1 MTPTRWLDRFKS
13 LARSTPE
20 RGLFYFADTRFLP
33 YGDRPEVF
41 LKERG
46 VLIARAL
53 VARGAKAL
61 VIACNTATAA
71 AAEEIRA
78 AVDVPVV
85 AMEPG
90 VKPAAALSQSGRI
103 GVMATTRTVSSPR
116 FQRLLDN
123 HASHVEVI
131 AQACPGL
138 AEAIETHGPASA
150 EVATLLD
157 CFVSPLVAAGVDVVA
172 LGCSHYPWV
181 AAAIAQ
187 RLPPGVQLL
196 DTGEAIARQL
206 ERILTAGHLLVGL
219 WATAI
224 GDQWR
229 AAHGKS
235 DGRTPVGPAG
245 QRAFAGR
252 TLGALR

>member
-1 MTPTRWLDRFKS
+1 
-13 LARSTPE
+13 
-20 RGLFYFADTRFLP
+20 
-33 YGDRPEVF
+33 
-41 LKERG
+41 
-46 VLIARAL
+46 
-53 VARGAKAL
+53 
-61 VIACNTATAA
+61 
-71 AAEEIRA
+71 
-78 AVDVPVV
+78 
-85 AMEPG
+85 
-90 VKPAAALSQSGRI
+90 
-103 GVMATTRTVSSPR
+103 MATTRTVSSPR

-206 ERILTAGHLLVGL
+206 ERILTAGHLLGGGCGQLQLATSGAPLTVKATVERL
-219 WATAI
+219 W
-224 GDQWR
+224 GQQGS
-229 AAHGKS
+229 AHL
-235 DGRTPVGPAG
+235 PVEHWEP
-245 QRAFAGR
+245 
-252 TLGALR
+252 